1 MPAERSRKTDAAVV
15 RAVADLA
22 IARNRFSVSVGA
34 LEREVAR
41 RFDWRAWVARKPV
54 MALGLAFGLGMF
66 LGRRR

>member
-1 MPAERSRKTDAAVV
+1 MPAERARKADAAVV
-15 RAVADLA
+15 QAVADLA
-22 IARNRFSVSVGA
+22 IARDRFSVSMGA